1 MEKERM
7 AAKVISQSKDGH
19 GLHTPARP
27 LLMICVVAILIVQT
41 LFLMPSSE
49 VAAAPAS
56 SRIIVVSNET
66 SIPLALGTPT
76 LGLGP
81 FNGILIN
88 QKAVH
93 ITGQVV
99 DGNYTPLWQPGSE
112 GNHAIGDAIIHWS
125 FDAEPARFHTL
136 TTNDHGVFTIL
147 LTPIVQAPTTTQLK
161 FWFDGK
167 SDTLYGIPIYPPAQI
182 VYTLSV
188 SEGATLTVRPAQDRA
203 MAGDTILVQGTLAGP
218 SGTPVSG
225 EGLIGYIDGVPAYT
239 NPHSG
244 WFVDNIGLGPLAA
257 TFEDGLD
264 GFVPG
269 GKGTWASGLPIAGPQ
284 GGSSS
289 LRCAGASLVGG
300 YAPDA
305 DGYLTSPTIDL
316 SSYDL
321 AVLNFDSWS
330 DMASSDEISV
340 EMSNDN
346 GLTWPVHV
354 AVTTGGTW
362 NQVTIPVGTFTG
374 TSYGTVQFSHKPQ
387 VKFRFRLTGHTM
399 PLTTD
404 ADGNY
409 EFTYTIPAVRA
420 AGVAVVSVAHPASST
435 FAQTSG
441 QATIDVARET
451 KVQTLGPDTLYRG
464 TATELK
470 ARLLD
475 VDGTPVKLT
484 LPGQS
489 IKAPTIKFWL
499 RQGDKETPLGEKAV
513 DANGNAALG
522 YQPSKTAPLGSGQVV
537 YTFGGNEFYSP
548 SEATR
553 DVAFKAHTEVSIT
566 SPKAASLLAADK
578 LEVSG
583 RVQLVRL
590 ESVDEQDQDPVAGL
604 DIKVLLDGSEVGTVA
619 TDGNGRF
626 LYVYDIL
633 ASGIDLGNA
642 VMKVIFPGDVV
653 YEPSEATVDFS
664 ILSNT
669 NITAQA
675 RTISKG
681 SPAVIDGVLSSIQG
695 GVQGI
700 VEVSVGSVAFRKVVT
715 GTTGGFAV
723 TYDVP
728 WTAEAGPL
736 QVTLT
741 YRGSKVYRPS
751 TTTVTYTVVSGTMF
765 LVPVDKIQ
773 VHRGAGVTL
782 KGTLVDAWG
791 DVPGLPIAGVSVA
804 LALPDG
810 TVGTAITN
818 MNGNFTFYYTV
829 PATLPVGDNEVVASF
844 SGVYRGSSSVS
855 LPFSITSSTTLYFA
869 EVGPMPLTDGA
880 GAIIKV
886 LLLDDTGSPV
896 AGKDL
901 TVVSSAPGTETL
913 LFEGPT
919 DSAGALAFRVSLN
932 GTGSQTLTARFE
944 GDDQYEASEASD
956 YISIG
961 PAPKV
966 TTPVQRQPTVV
977 LGGGLSLVLILA
989 LVMTENGKY
998 FLFRLFLVP
1007 LYTKLKKEDVLDH
1020 FVRGQIFGLIRLQP
1034 GAHYNFIKQKLDLKN
1049 GVLSYHL
1056 STLEREGYILSEMDG
1071 IYKRFYPNHVKF
1083 EVDYPIFLSKIQERI
1098 VDFIKSKPGLTQK
1111 EVATELGL
1119 STSTANDNIQVLSQ
1133 ARILELRRDG
1143 KRTRCYLIEG

>member
-1 MEKERM
+1 M
-7 AAKVISQSKDGH
+7 AAKVISQSKIRL
-19 GLHTPARP
+19 GLHTPART
-27 LLMICVVAILIVQT
+27 LLMVATVAILIVQT
-41 LFLMPSSE
+41 LAFLPSSD
-49 VAAAPAS
+49 VAATPAR

-66 SIPLALGTPT
+66 SIPLAFGTPT
-76 LGLGP
+76 LGLEP

-93 ITGQVV
+93 LTGQVV

-112 GNHAIGDAIIHWS
+112 GNHAIGDAVIHWS
-125 FDAEPARFHTL
+125 FDTEPARSHTI
-136 TTNDHGVFTIL
+136 TTDNRGVFTIL

-182 VYTLSV
+182 IYTLSI
-188 SEGATLTVRPAQDRA
+188 SEGATLTVRPVQTRA
-203 MAGDTILVQGTLAGP
+203 MAGDTVLVQGTLTGP
-218 SGTPVSG
+218 SGTPVAG
-225 EGLIGYIDGVPAYT
+225 EGLIGYIDGFPVYT
-239 NPHSG
+239 NPHAG
-244 WFVDNIGLGPLAA
+244 WFVDNVGFGPLTA

-264 GFVPG
+264 SFVPS
-269 GKGTWASGLPIAGPQ
+269 GKGTWASGIPTAGPR

-289 LRCAGASLVGG
+289 LRCAGADLDGG

-305 DGYLTSPTIDL
+305 EGYLTSPTIDL
-316 SSYDL
+316 SGYDQ
-321 AVLNFDSWS
+321 AVLLFDSWS

-362 NQVTIPVGTFTG
+362 DQVTILVGTFTG
-374 TSYGTVQFSHKPQ
+374 TAYGTVEFAHKPL
-387 VKFRFRLTGHTM
+387 VKFRFKLTGHTM

-404 ADGNY
+404 ANGNY
-409 EFTYTIPAVRA
+409 EFTYTIPAVRP

-435 FAQTSG
+435 FAQTSS

-451 KVQTLGPDTLYRG
+451 KVQALGPDTLYRSI
-464 TATELK
+464 AAELK

-475 VDGTPVKLT
+475 TDGTTVKLT
-484 LPGQS
+484 IPGQTV
-489 IKAPTIKFWL
+489 KAPTIKFWI
-499 RQGDKETPLGEKAV
+499 RQGDKEAPIGEKTV
-513 DANGNAALG
+513 DNNGYAAIG
-522 YQPSKTAPLGSGQVV
+522 YQPSKSDPLGSGQIIF
-537 YTFGGNEFYSP
+537 TFGGNEFYSP

-553 DVAFKAHTEVSIT
+553 DVAFKAHTEVTIT
-566 SPKAASLLAADK
+566 SPRAASLLAADK

-590 ESVDEQDQDPVAGL
+590 QSVDEQVQDPVAGT
-604 DIKVLLDGSEVGTVA
+604 DVKVLLDGSEVGTVT
-619 TDGNGRF
+619 TDSNGRF
-626 LYVYDIL
+626 LYIYDVL
-633 ASGIDLGNA
+633 GSGIDLGNA
-642 VMKVIFPGDVV
+642 VLKVMFLGDIV
-653 YEPSEATVDFS
+653 YEPSETTVDFS

-681 SPAVIDGVLSSIQG
+681 SRAVIDGVLSSIQG

-700 VEVSVGSVAFRKVVT
+700 VEVSVGSVAFRRVVT

-728 WTAEAGPL
+728 WTTEAGPL

-741 YRGSKVYRPS
+741 YRGSKVYRPT
-751 TTTVTYTVVSGTMF
+751 TTTVTYTVVSDTLF
-765 LVPVDKIQ
+765 VVPKEAIVA
-773 VHRGAGVTL
+773 HRGAGVTL

-791 DVPGLPIAGVSVA
+791 DVPGLPIAGVPVA
-804 LALPDG
+804 LTLPDG
-810 TVGTAITN
+810 TVGTAMTN
-818 MNGNFTFYYTV
+818 INGNFTLYYTV
-829 PATLPVGDNEVVASF
+829 PPTLLVGDNDVLASF
-844 SGVYRGSSSVS
+844 SGAYRGSSSTHIP
-855 LPFSITSSTTLYFA
+855 LKITSSTTLFFA

-880 GAIIKV
+880 GALIKV
-886 LLLDDTGSPV
+886 LLMDDAGSPV

-901 TVVSSAPGTETL
+901 TVFSGAPGAETV

-919 DSAGALAFRVSLN
+919 DSAGALAFRATLN
-932 GTGSQTLTARFE
+932 VTGSQTLTVRFK
-944 GDDQYEASEASD
+944 GDDLYEASEASD

-966 TTPVQRQPTVV
+966 TNPVQRQPTVV
-977 LGGGLSLVLILA
+977 LGGGLGLVLILA

-1119 STSTANDNIQVLSQ
+1119 STSTANDNILVLSQ
-1133 ARILELRRDG
+1133 ARILELKRDG
-1143 KRTRCYLIEG
+1143 KRTRCYLVES